1 MRKFE
6 EIQTYYRLNTD
17 MAKLIISDPRASIG
31 HMHGHRF
38 QVAMEATPD
47 ALAFVAANDGALVM
61 ELTYSELSGEPSM
74 AWATAKTKYV
84 LFGVSLKEA
93 IYEDFKIL
101 TENPTFTILDLH
113 KDVLNDERR
122 KTANPN
128 IFKIISIYAWH
139 DPKTRLGLTK
149 EEQDWI
155 DMWKGVDIYYQY
167 SDSLSVY
174 KAGKAACEHIF
185 SEGKKLGIPRKRMD
199 ELFQKYV
206 K

>member
-17 MAKLIISDPRASIG
+17 MAELIATNPWVAIG

-38 QVAMEATPD
+38 QVAMDATKEAMAFAEANAD
-47 ALAFVAANDGALVM
+47 AYVM
-61 ELTYSELSGEPSM
+61 ELNYAELSGDESM
-74 AWATAKTKYV
+74 SWMSKSRYV

-93 IYEDFKIL
+93 TYEDFKIL
-101 TENPTFTILDLH
+101 TKNHAFTILDLH
-113 KDVLNDERR
+113 KDILEDVRH

-128 IFKIISIYAWH
+128 IFKLTALYVWH